1 MAGQKTRSGATRRQ
15 HWVPRFYLRH
25 FADADGRLW
34 AYRRD
39 SDSIY
44 RTHIKDVCVQYDLY
58 EVRHSGPESGGAGKS
73 YMPNLIERKL
83 SELEG
88 HLAQGYERF
97 LDCCEKEEQD
107 GATLLD
113 GRAVLCELAANLI
126 VRHPAAVADGRGTA
140 NWVAS
145 WLRENAELMEEL
157 RPVLNWSEWGGD
169 YDALAG
175 LTAQATSLFSD
186 DPAAPA
192 RRTAEELSEKGLMV
206 LEAPDDA
213 AFITASTPLFVT
225 GPEDDSYDFDELYM
239 PLNGRYAVLFSNGG
253 HPAYAKLTCEG
264 ANCANCL
271 MLLNSKHWDLVL
283 AAGRDSLGLAVGG
296 WKDALRKRRR
306 EGIIDTIDLASGKDE
321 RRGSIDA
328 LAAHGL
334 SQFHNRCRGYC

>member
-39 SDSIY
+39 SGSIY
-44 RTHIKDVCVQYDLY
+44 RTHIKDVCVQHDLY
-58 EVRHSGPESGGAGKS
+58 EVRHSGPEGGGAGKP

-88 HLAQGYERF
+88 HLTQGYERF

-140 NWVAS
+140 SWVAP

-157 RPVLNWSEWGGD
+157 RPVLNWSEWEGD

-175 LTAQATSLFSD
+175 LTVQATLLFSD

-192 RRTAEELSEKGLMV
+192 RRIAEELSKKGLMV

-239 PLNGRYAVLFSNGG
+239 PLNGRYAVLFSNGAY
-253 HPAYAKLTCEG
+253 PAHAKLTRDET
-264 ANCANCL
+264 NCANAL
-271 MLLNSKHWDLVL
+271 MLLKAKHWDFALV
-283 AAGRDSLGLAVGG
+283 REKDSLELAVGG
-296 WKDALRKRRR
+296 WKDELRK
-306 EGIIDTIDLASGKDE
+306 EAS
-321 RRGSIDA
+321 RGGD
-328 LAAHGL
+328 
-334 SQFHNRCRGYC
+334 